1 MERFLRRVNVKDFF
15 LSSLVSDNTLLSLS
29 LMGGILGGISALVMG
44 GLYWI
49 IHLPA
54 TLFMSGN
61 IEGFESLS
69 SIERFLFPLF
79 ASFFLVLVTFFL
91 SPSSQKVGVVFVI
104 ERLNNHQ
111 GNLPFVNSVVQ
122 FITAAIC
129 LIGGLSIGKEGPAVH
144 IGATFGSVLARK
156 VKLPVVSVEALIAC
170 GIAGAIS
177 ALFQTPLAGVLFAL
191 EVVLLEYRLSY
202 VLPVLISSVAATLV
216 SKWLLGDMLIFSF
229 NSIDLPSFTFDL
241 YLACALLAL
250 FVVTLSFAFYRIQR
264 IFWLFS
270 HWHFSVRFV
279 IVGLITAT
287 LGMLYPEI
295 LGTGFDS
302 LSLLL
307 DGGTLLTPLFIVLL
321 LKLLLT
327 GLSIGLGV
335 PGGMIGPTFFI
346 GGLAGVQVAL
356 LFDTGMPP
364 HMAIPLFALIGMSAM
379 MAASFQAPLTA
390 LIAILEMTHRPEV
403 MLPAMMVIAVSCLV
417 IRILFK
423 QQSLFV
429 ERLHYMGLESQ
440 LSSSTRFLRQH
451 SIDKVSTPVML
462 IEPYSNIEQIQ
473 DLRSTMVDYV
483 AVKTDKGKFKIVRR
497 NQLLNAFETL
507 ELGPQPWIMQ
517 KDDVILLDLKRMTEF
532 QSVQV
537 IEIPDSLETMLKWF
551 DRNKIEQA
559 LIQLPTTHQLEL
571 VEKSK
576 LYHSLLER

>member
-1 MERFLRRVNVKDFF
+1 MECLLRRVNLKEFF
-15 LSSLVSDNTLLSLS
+15 LSSLVSDNTLLFLS
-29 LMGGILGGISALVMG
+29 LMGVLLGGGSALVMG
-44 GLYWI
+44 CLYWI

-54 TLFMSGN
+54 MLFMDGN
-61 IEGFESLS
+61 IEGFEQISP
-69 SIERFLFPLF
+69 IERFLFPLL
-79 ASFFLVLVTFFL
+79 ASFFLILVTFFL

-111 GNLPFVNSVVQ
+111 GNLPFLNSVVQ

-129 LIGGLSIGKEGPAVH
+129 LVGGLSIGKEGPAVH

-156 VKLPVVSVEALIAC
+156 ARLPVVSVEALIAC

-202 VLPVLISSVAATLV
+202 ILPVLLSSVAATLV

-229 NSIDLPSFTFDL
+229 NSIDLPYFTFDL
-241 YLACALLAL
+241 YLACALLTL
-250 FVVTLSFAFYRIQR
+250 FIVTLCFVFYRIQR
-264 IFWLFS
+264 VFWLFS
-270 HWHFSVRFV
+270 HWHFSARFAS
-279 IVGLITAT
+279 VGLITAI
-287 LGMLYPEI
+287 LGMLFPEV

-356 LFDTGMPP
+356 LFDTGMPANV
-364 HMAIPLFALIGMSAM
+364 AIPLFALIGMSAM

-403 MLPAMMVIAVSCLV
+403 MLPAMMVIALSCLV

-451 SIDKVSTPVML
+451 SIDKVSTPILL
-462 IEPYSNIEQIQ
+462 IQQYSNIEQMQ
-473 DLRSTMVDYV
+473 DLRSSMVDYV
-483 AVKTDKGKFKIVRR
+483 AVKSDEGKFKIARR

-507 ELGPQPWIMQ
+507 ELGPQPWIVQ
-517 KDDVILLDLKRMTEF
+517 KNDVILLDLERMAEF
-532 QSVQV
+532 QNIQV
-537 IEIPDSLETMLKWF
+537 IEIPDSLEAMLKWF
-551 DRNKIEQA
+551 NRNEIDQA
-559 LIQLPTTHQLEL
+559 LIQLPTTNQFEL